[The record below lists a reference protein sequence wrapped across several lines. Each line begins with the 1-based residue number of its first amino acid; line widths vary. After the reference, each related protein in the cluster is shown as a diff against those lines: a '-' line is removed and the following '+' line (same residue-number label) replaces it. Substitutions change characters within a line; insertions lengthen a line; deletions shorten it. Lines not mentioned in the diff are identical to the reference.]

1 MQQSHPFQEEMMH
14 RIQGWT
20 GLRAAVIALGLV
32 AWTATGATAS
42 PLAYTTS
49 GQVDTT
55 TGVSSSSGGTP
66 VTPPDNVVS
75 FVPLSSGNS
84 VDLSTGQT
92 NVGLGNFVISPL
104 ASGTQTTYSNTPI
117 QISFQPQ
124 SYNGTPISSDPP
136 VVISGVLNGTVNGP
150 SSSTVTATF
159 NPPSPS
165 TFSLGSGN
173 GTGDFSL
180 PTSALLLAPSTSN
193 NGTTSAQG
201 LVTSSTSSESPVPEP
216 STIALFLTT
225 VGGLGLRRYVLSRR
239 RSARA

>member
-32 AWTATGATAS
+32 AWTATGATAA
-42 PLAYTTS
+42 PLGYTTA

-55 TGVSSSSGGTP
+55 TGVTGT
-66 VTPPDNVVS
+66 NVVS

-84 VDLSTGQT
+84 VDLGTGQT
-92 NVGLGNFVISPL
+92 NAGLGNFVISPL
-104 ASGTQTTYSNTPI
+104 ASGAQTTYSNTPI

-124 SYNGTPISSDPP
+124 SYNGTSISSDAP
-136 VVISGVLNGTVNGP
+136 VVVSGVLNGEVNGP
-150 SSSTVTATF
+150 SSSTVTATL
-159 NPPSPS
+159 NPPPS
-165 TFSLGSGN
+165 GLFSLGGGN
-173 GTGDFSL
+173 GTADFSL
-180 PTSALLLAPSTSN
+180 PTSTLLLAPSTSN

-201 LVTSSTSSESPVPEP
+201 LVTSNASSESPVPEP

-239 RSARA
+239 RG

>member
-1 MQQSHPFQEEMMH
+1 MH
-14 RIQGWT
+14 RIQGRT

-42 PLAYTTS
+42 PLSSTSGQVTPTTLSYTTS
-49 GQVDTT
+49 GQVTPT
-55 TGVSSSSGGTP
+55 TGVTGT
-66 VTPPDNVVS
+66 NVVS

-84 VDLSTGQT
+84 IDLSTGST
-92 NVGLGNFVISPL
+92 NASLGNFVISPL
-104 ASGTQTTYSNTPI
+104 AAGATTTYSNTPI

-124 SYNGTPISSDPP
+124 SYGGTSISSDAP
-136 VVISGVLNGTVNGP
+136 VVISGFLNGTVNGP
-150 SSSTVTATF
+150 SSSTVTASF

-180 PTSALLLAPSTSN
+180 PTNTLLLAPSTSN
-193 NGTTSAQG
+193 NGTTTAQG
-201 LVTSSTSSESPVPEP
+201 LVTSSTGSESAVPEP

-239 RSARA
+239 RSTRV

>member
-1 MQQSHPFQEEMMH
+1 MMH

-32 AWTATGATAS
+32 AWTATGATAA
-42 PLAYTTS
+42 PLSYTTS

-55 TGVSSSSGGTP
+55 NGVSGT
-66 VTPPDNVVS
+66 NVVS

-84 VDLSTGQT
+84 VNLSTGQT

-104 ASGTQTTYSNTPI
+104 ADNATTTYDHTPI

-124 SYNGTPISSDPP
+124 SYDGKSISSNAP
-136 VVISGVLNGTVNGP
+136 VVVSGVLNGVVNGP
-150 SSSTVTATF
+150 SSSTVKATF
-159 NPPSPS
+159 DPVSNGLI
-165 TFSLGSGN
+165 SLGGN
-173 GTGDFSL
+173 GTATFSL
-180 PTSALLLAPSTSN
+180 PTNQLLLAPSTSN

-201 LVTSSTSSESPVPEP
+201 LVTSSTESTVPEP

-225 VGGLGLRRYVLSRR
+225 VGGLGLRRYVQSR
-239 RSARA
+239 

>member
-42 PLAYTTS
+42 PLSYTTS

-55 TGVSSSSGGTP
+55 SGVSSSTGGTP
-66 VTPPDNVVS
+66 DNTADNVVS
-75 FVPLSSGNS
+75 FVPLISGNS
-84 VDLSTGQT
+84 VDLSTGST
-92 NVGLGNFVISPL
+92 NASLGSFVIQAL
-104 ASGTQTTYSNTPI
+104 GEGKTTTYNDTNFRI
-117 QISFQPQ
+117 NFQPV
-124 SYNGTPISSDPP
+124 SYNGTSISSDAP
-136 VVISGVLNGTVNGP
+136 VVVSGVLNGTVNGP

-159 NPPSPS
+159 NSVSPGS
-165 TFSLGSGN
+165 ISLGSGN
-173 GTGDFSL
+173 GLAKFSL
-180 PTSALLLAPSTSN
+180 PNSILLAPSTSN
-193 NGTTSAQG
+193 GGSTTAQD
-201 LVTSSTSSESPVPEP
+201 LVTLAESPVPEP

-239 RSARA
+239 RPARV

>member
-1 MQQSHPFQEEMMH
+1 MH

-42 PLAYTTS
+42 PLSYTTS
-49 GQVDTT
+49 GQVTPT
-55 TGVSSSSGGTP
+55 TGVTGT
-66 VTPPDNVVS
+66 NVVS
-75 FVPLSSGNS
+75 FDPLSTGNS

-92 NVGLGNFVISPL
+92 NAGLGNFVISPL
-104 ASGTQTTYSNTPI
+104 ADGVTTTYSNTPI

-124 SYNGTPISSDPP
+124 SYGGTSISSDAP
-136 VVISGVLNGTVNGP
+136 VVVSGVLNGVVSGP

-159 NPPSPS
+159 NPPPS
-165 TFSLGSGN
+165 GLFSLGSGN
-173 GTGDFSL
+173 GTGEFSI
-180 PTSALLLAPSTSN
+180 PTSTLLLAPSTSN

-201 LVTSSTSSESPVPEP
+201 LVTSSTGSDSPVPEP

-239 RSARA
+239 RPARV

>member
-1 MQQSHPFQEEMMH
+1 MH

-42 PLAYTTS
+42 PLGYTTS

-55 TGVSSSSGGTP
+55 TGVTGT
-66 VTPPDNVVS
+66 NVVS

-92 NVGLGNFVISPL
+92 NVGLGNFQISAL
-104 ASGTQTTYSNTPI
+104 GSGVTTTYQNTPI

-124 SYNGTPISSDPP
+124 SYAGTSISSDAPI
-136 VVISGVLNGTVNGP
+136 VVSGVLNGVVNGP

-165 TFSLGSGN
+165 LLSLGGN
-173 GTGDFSL
+173 GTAEFSL
-180 PTSALLLAPSTSN
+180 PTSTLLLAPSTSN

-201 LVTSSTSSESPVPEP
+201 LVTSSTGSESPVPEP

-239 RSARA
+239 RSARV

>member
-1 MQQSHPFQEEMMH
+1 MMH

-32 AWTATGATAS
+32 AWTATGATAA
-42 PLAYTTS
+42 PLFYTTS

-55 TGVSSSSGGTP
+55 TGVSGT
-66 VTPPDNVVS
+66 NVIS
-75 FVPLSSGNS
+75 FVPLSAGNS

-104 ASGTQTTYSNTPI
+104 ANGLTTTYSNTPI

-124 SYNGTPISSDPP
+124 SYGSTSVGADAP
-136 VVISGVLNGTVNGP
+136 VVVQGVLSGTVYGP
-150 SSSTVTATF
+150 SSSTVIATF

-173 GTGDFSL
+173 GTGEFSL
-180 PTSALLLAPSTSN
+180 PTSTLLLAPSTSN
-193 NGTTSAQG
+193 SGTTSAQG
-201 LVTSSTSSESPVPEP
+201 LVTLSAPPPVPEP

-225 VGGLGLRRYVLSRR
+225 VGGLGLRRYILSRR
-239 RSARA
+239 RPARV

>member
-1 MQQSHPFQEEMMH
+1 MH

-32 AWTATGATAS
+32 AWTATGATAA
-42 PLAYTTS
+42 PLSYTTS
-49 GQVDTT
+49 GQVTPT
-55 TGVSSSSGGTP
+55 TGVSGT
-66 VTPPDNVVS
+66 NVVS

-92 NVGLGNFVISPL
+92 NAGLGNFVISPL
-104 ASGTQTTYSNTPI
+104 ADGATTTYSNTPI

-124 SYNGTPISSDPP
+124 SYGGTSISSDAP
-136 VVISGVLNGTVNGP
+136 VVVSGVLNGVVNGP

-165 TFSLGSGN
+165 MLSLGGN
-173 GTGDFSL
+173 GTADFSL
-180 PTSALLLAPSTSN
+180 PTSTLLLAPSTSN

-201 LVTSSTSSESPVPEP
+201 LVTSSTGS
-216 STIALFLTT
+216 
-225 VGGLGLRRYVLSRR
+225 
-239 RSARA
+239 

>member
-1 MQQSHPFQEEMMH
+1 MH

-42 PLAYTTS
+42 PLGYTTS

-55 TGVSSSSGGTP
+55 TGVTGT
-66 VTPPDNVVS
+66 NVVS

-92 NVGLGNFVISPL
+92 NVGLGNFPRSRRLGRRNDNLPEHTHPDQFPAPVLCRNS
-104 ASGTQTTYSNTPI
+104 
-117 QISFQPQ
+117 
-124 SYNGTPISSDPP
+124 ISSDAPI
-136 VVISGVLNGTVNGP
+136 VVSGVLNGVVNGP

-159 NPPSPS
+159 NPPLPS
-165 TFSLGSGN
+165 LLSLGGN
-173 GTGDFSL
+173 GTAEFSL
-180 PTSALLLAPSTSN
+180 PTSTLLLAPSTSN

-201 LVTSSTSSESPVPEP
+201 LVTSSTGSESPVPEP
-216 STIALFLTT
+216 STIA
-225 VGGLGLRRYVLSRR
+225 
-239 RSARA
+239 RS